1 MSDLLPLDPL
11 HFSIAASIALCGAIA
26 AVSLR
31 PPWVVRHPR
40 ATLLGLAAVTLL
52 ALVAMV
58 RIDPPG
64 LRLVIDPSTEPL
76 LPWGD
81 PDIAT
86 YRQAIADFGDD
97 QMYVIAME
105 TQQGVF
111 TQDHLAALRRV
122 RDRVSRLPGV
132 RAAQS
137 LVGATSFG
145 YSAQDDWIEVK
156 PFVEE
161 VPTDPAALDAL
172 RDRAL
177 RDPLYLRTL
186 VSADGRAAALNV
198 TFREMT
204 DGEFIASDL
213 DGQIAAILR
222 DETTPDR
229 SFHVSGR
236 PHIKAVMYRGMVRD
250 LQVLVPAVLLVVTAV
265 LLPLAGSLRG
275 VLLPLI
281 NVAVAV
287 IWTFGAVAALER
299 PLSVLTVLLAPAM
312 LATGSVFGVH
322 VVGGYEEEAA
332 HAATPA
338 EAMGR
343 AQATLIA
350 PVLISGITTAI
361 GFGSLC
367 ITDVPAVFELGA
379 FSVLGV
385 ASVTL
390 LTMAGV
396 PAALALLP
404 LRKERREGL
413 FGARAAAALDTGL
426 LRLTTFSRRNAG
438 AIILTCAAI
447 SALGVALVP
456 RIVVDTDY
464 LSFFDA
470 NAPVRR
476 DFERVNALLS
486 GAVPLYVVLDGGS
499 PGALR
504 DPENLRAIEKLQG
517 RLDALPGVSHTTSF
531 LDTLRVLNRA
541 LSRDDPEEQRVP
553 DSRAAIAELFFMLPK
568 ADLQRF
574 ATVDQQSANLIVRT
588 GAVGSAAMR
597 ALGARIDEVLS
608 HDLPHGFTARVTGNA
623 LLLTRAADG
632 VAGGQATSLL
642 AETLTIFALMSWSLR
657 SFALGL
663 MAMVPNLV
671 PVAIFFGMLGAGVAT
686 LSLPSSLIA
695 VVSLGLAID
704 STAHFLFHY
713 REYRRAG
720 ATPDEAVASCI
731 RALGRPIA
739 IAETML
745 CVGFAAVA
753 ASHFATLRE
762 FGILTSITVGVCLI
776 CNLMLLP
783 ALLVRL
789 RV

>member
-11 HFSIAASIALCGAIA
+11 HFSVVVSLALCGAIA

-31 PPWVVRHPR
+31 PLLVVRHPR
-40 ATLLGLAAVTLL
+40 ATLLGLAGVTLL
-52 ALVAMV
+52 AFAAMV
-58 RIDPPG
+58 RVDPPG

-86 YRQAIADFGDD
+86 YRQAIRDFGDD

-111 TQDHLAALRRV
+111 SQEHLSALRRV

-137 LVGATSFG
+137 LVGATTFG
-145 YSAQDDWIEVK
+145 YSAPDDWIEVK
-156 PFVEE
+156 PFLEE
-161 VPTDPAALDAL
+161 IPSDPAALDAL
-172 RDRAL
+172 RERAL
-177 RDPLYLRTL
+177 HDPLYLRTL

-213 DGQIAAILR
+213 DGRIAEILR
-222 DETTPDR
+222 DETSRDR
-229 SFHVSGR
+229 AFHVSGR

-250 LQVLVPAVLLVVTAV
+250 LEVLVPAVFAVVTAV

-281 NVAVAV
+281 NVGVGV
-287 IWTFGAVAALER
+287 IWTFGGVAALGR
-299 PLSVLTVLLAPAM
+299 PLSVLTVLLAPAL

-322 VVGGYEEEAA
+322 VIGGYEEEAA

-343 AQATLIA
+343 AQTTLIA

-396 PAALALLP
+396 PAVLALLP
-404 LRKERREGL
+404 LRKERRAGL

-426 LRLTTFSRRNAG
+426 LRLTAFSRRNAS
-438 AIILTCAAI
+438 AVIFACAAV

-470 NAPVRR
+470 DTPVRR

-486 GAVPLYVVLDGGS
+486 GAVPLFVVLDGGS

-504 DPENLRAIEKLQG
+504 EPDNLRAIERLQG

-541 LSRDDPEEQRVP
+541 LSRDDPAQERVP
-553 DSRAAIAELFFMLPK
+553 DSRAAIAELLFMLPK

-588 GAVGSAAMR
+588 GAVGSASMR
-597 ALGARIDEVLS
+597 ALGARIDDVLS
-608 HDLPHGFTARVTGNA
+608 HDTPPGFTARVTGNA

-632 VAGGQATSLL
+632 VAGGQASSLL
-642 AETLTIFALMSWSLR
+642 AETLAIFALMSWSLR
-657 SFALGL
+657 SFSLGF

-720 ATPDEAVASCI
+720 ATPDEAVASCV

-762 FGILTSITVGVCLI
+762 FGILTSISVGVCLI

-789 RV
+789 KV